1 MVNCPYC
8 GFEGE
13 FRHLKIWRYR
23 WWDSYLYECPRCGGR
38 FRYHVDPVGKRKS
51 FVMRLGAYAGGS
63 RGGS

>member
-13 FRHLKIWRYR
+13 FGLLKIWRYR

-38 FRYHVDPVGKRKS
+38 FRYHVDPAGKRKS
-51 FVMRLGAYAGGS
+51 FVMRLGAYARGS